1 MIENF
6 SPCINIKVFFL
17 FISPKY
23 SVSPINLI
31 YFLKTSLLIGIVTKS
46 YLVAASKCLFN
57 DTFNYKNEIYGDFS
71 ASLEFVVII
80 QGIHINGVD
89 LIGWN
94 ANQEITSFK
103 VMIRPLKAV
112 NLVRELMTH
121 QLKRAAQQQSKVSQT
136 SLIQVY
142 ALLSAKK

>member
-1 MIENF
+1 MPITPVMNNWHRYVRNPDSNILDTILGEQVVF
-6 SPCINIKVFFL
+6 HSPVVHTPQTGKKL
-17 FISPKY
+17 
-23 SVSPINLI
+23 
-31 YFLKTSLLIGIVTKS
+31 TKS

-121 QLKRAAQQQSKVSQT
+121 QLT
-136 SLIQVY
+136 
-142 ALLSAKK
+142 